1 MNNPNIYGKRNGKS
15 SLWKYLLFWLVI
27 IILVITLVFTMSG
40 RRREVVVWTHN
51 DIKNYLTLEDNSE
64 TTNNDQEVQES
75 LEAEYLA
82 RLKNIEGIEIQVGP
96 YKTTFLMD
104 YMVQRTENKQTVT
117 YYYRATYEFAANDGG
132 NELTQIK
139 GYLTRANDFLI
150 ENQLPSIPTGIVD
163 TTEPNFWLEL
173 LQSLIPIL
181 IVGLFAFII
190 IGKIA
195 NAQGGGKSTFDFG
208 KSKAR
213 REDASTIRFSDVAG
227 CEDEKEEMKEIVDYL
242 KNPRKYAKSGARI
255 PKGVILKGP
264 PGTGK
269 TLLAKAVA
277 GEASVPFYYISGSDF
292 LEMFVGV
299 GASRVRDMFKKA
311 RLTAPCIIFI
321 DEIDA
326 VARQRGTGLGG
337 GHDEREQTLN
347 QLLVEMDGFEN
358 NSGIIVLAATN
369 RIDVLDPALLR
380 PGRFDRQIDVN
391 LPDLKGRVDI
401 LKVHSR
407 NKTLASDVNLEAV
420 AKKTPGF
427 SGAELENVMN
437 EAAIL
442 SVRNKH
448 DKISSS
454 DIDEAIDR
462 VIGGPAKKTKV
473 ISERTKRMVA
483 YHEAG
488 HAVIGLK
495 VALSETVQKITIIP
509 RGDAGGYVL
518 MTPKD
523 ESMLQTK
530 GELLAK
536 ITSYLAGRA
545 SEEIFFDD
553 VTTGAHS
560 DIERATQIARVMVTE
575 LGMSPL
581 GPVQYERDSSQVFLG
596 RDYGSTRISGE
607 VANEIDKAVREIIE
621 SCLETARNC
630 ILQNKDMLILIA
642 ETLLKYETITA
653 EEIDY
658 LIEHGSLDEYKAQQ
672 QKNAMNS
679 VEPDTKEAESNP
691 EQPDSQENSSLDEL
705 KDTKDDSTD
714 DKQE

>member
-139 GYLTRANDFLI
+139 GYLTQANDFLI

-691 EQPDSQENSSLDEL
+691 EQTDSQENSSLDEL